1 MAVTSIWPI
10 KGRVDKVIAYVR
22 NPEKVT
28 EEYLSW
34 KAALHVIDGVVQ
46 YAADDTKTERMEYV
60 TGVNCAVETATEEFL
75 LAKRMWHK
83 EDGRLCYHGY
93 QSFKPGE
100 VDART
105 AHEISVEL
113 ARRLWGDRFQV
124 VVATHCN
131 TGTYHSHFVINSVSY
146 KDGYKFYNKK
156 SDYRQ
161 MRSVSD
167 ELCREYGLSVIED
180 PQRRKKDYGLRK
192 AEESGKLTHS
202 QMIRNDLDRAVR
214 QSLYPWEFY
223 TALKDMG
230 YVIREYGANGYPLK
244 HPTITPPG
252 GKKNFRLD
260 SLGEGYD
267 LRSLI
272 NRVNANKY
280 ADPPFQAPQKRFYRA
295 KALRKQTVKL
305 TGLRALYFK
314 YCCKLGIIQKHPERQ
329 KQVSWQLREDLI
341 KLDRYIA
348 EAKLLLTN
356 KIETTEDLAAYKTG
370 VEQRIGSLEHQRA
383 EYRNLLR
390 RIRRAEDAPT
400 DEALRATIRQISDE
414 LKQARKELEYCAD
427 IAQRSEQV
435 RSNLLALRNDR
446 EELKHGRR
454 SSGFSRQPSR
464 DDYER

>member
-1 MAVTSIWPI
+1 MAVTSLWPI
-10 KGRVDKVIAYVR
+10 KGRVDKVIAYVQ

-100 VDART
+100 VNAKL
-105 AHEISVEL
+105 AHQISVEL
-113 ARRLWGDRFQV
+113 ARRLWGYRFQV

-131 TGTYHSHFVINSVSY
+131 TGTYHSHFVINSVSFM
-146 KDGYKFYNKK
+146 DGYKFYNKK

-167 ELCREYGLSVIED
+167 DLCREYGLSVIED

-192 AEESGKLTHS
+192 AEEAGKLTHS

-214 QSLYPWEFY
+214 QSLYTWEFY
-223 TALKDMG
+223 AALKNMG
-230 YVIREYGANGYPLK
+230 YVIREYGANGYPVK

-260 SLGEGYD
+260 SLGDGYD
-267 LRSLI
+267 LRSLL
-272 NRVNANKY
+272 NRVKANKY
-280 ADPPFQAPQKRFYRA
+280 ADPPFQAPQRRFYRA
-295 KALRKQTVKL
+295 KTPRKPTVKL

-348 EAKLLLTN
+348 EAKPLLAN
-356 KIETTEDLAAYKTG
+356 KIDT
-370 VEQRIGSLEHQRA
+370 LE
-383 EYRNLLR
+383 
-390 RIRRAEDAPT
+390 
-400 DEALRATIRQISDE
+400 
-414 LKQARKELEYCAD
+414 
-427 IAQRSEQV
+427 
-435 RSNLLALRNDR
+435 
-446 EELKHGRR
+446 
-454 SSGFSRQPSR
+454 
-464 DDYER
+464 

>member
-167 ELCREYGLSVIED
+167 ELCREYG
-180 PQRRKKDYGLRK
+180 
-192 AEESGKLTHS
+192 
-202 QMIRNDLDRAVR
+202 
-214 QSLYPWEFY
+214 
-223 TALKDMG
+223 
-230 YVIREYGANGYPLK
+230 ANGYPLK

-267 LRSLI
+267 LCSLI

-280 ADPPFQAPQKRFYRA
+280 ADPPFQAPQRRFYRA
-295 KALRKQTVKL
+295 KTPRKPTGKL

-314 YCCKLGIIQKHPERQ
+314 YCCKLGIIRKHPERQ

-348 EAKLLLTN
+348 EAKLLLAN

-370 VEQRIGSLEHQRA
+370 VEQRIGILESRRT